1 MRSRESGKASDEL
14 NDYEILVTALSFKN
28 FGIRE
33 VADHACH

>member
-1 MRSRESGKASDEL
+1 MRSQESGIASDEL
-14 NDYEILVTALSFKN
+14 VDYEILIIALSYKN